1 MEQISK
7 AEHQILERLVMDRLE
22 SMVEI
27 KFLRLRNV
35 VYGIYVVTSKEAI
48 T

>member
-7 AEHQILERLVMDRLE
+7 AEHSILERLMMDRLE

-27 KFLRLRNV
+27 KFLGPRNV
-35 VYGIYVVTSKEAI
+35 VYGIYVVTSREAI